1 MAYFIGYLK
10 AQSPGYH
17 PLQLTNISSLQNK
30 LKTGDLIFT
39 KALRF
44 IPRLQQYFLGS
55 YVNHVAMIYKTPDDE
70 LWVWDTNPSVGAYMT
85 RLETFLSDNFH
96 GRAAR
101 PLDPPLGLHV
111 PYINPKLPTNT
122 QDQKSNIFIRRLYNK
137 INEKKILQFLQQNL
151 GRPYSYK
158 FWKSAIEKGF
168 GNFISFPIS
177 WDTNKDA
184 DGGMFC
190 TELLAHTLAAGE
202 ALDLS
207 QRCAQS
213 LLPHDFWINSVPWAH
228 NQTLLEPERL
238 FGNVADIHHIDYMS
252 LLYENKYRMWLNGI

>member
-137 INEKKILQFLQQNL
+137 INEKKILQFLQQNEQ
-151 GRPYSYK
+151 
-158 FWKSAIEKGF
+158 I
-168 GNFISFPIS
+168 
-177 WDTNKDA
+177 
-184 DGGMFC
+184 
-190 TELLAHTLAAGE
+190 
-202 ALDLS
+202 
-207 QRCAQS
+207 
-213 LLPHDFWINSVPWAH
+213 
-228 NQTLLEPERL
+228 ERL
-238 FGNVADIHHIDYMS
+238 GIVFETASPYIFLNNEPLFDTTNRQFLIDII
-252 LLYENKYRMWLNGI
+252 L